1 MKTIKKL
8 LGILSLTL
16 ISMSFSQCAS
26 NNIKLEQKIPITFGE
41 VYTKNWISG
50 VKGGGSGTNIF
61 IEVKDESIV
70 LDSVFYKGKLA
81 KLSVKPLNKTLFIGR
96 FLSNGNRENTNL
108 IEKIKPEELSNKTI
122 PFELNDDECVVSYI
136 TNGKTKYYKL
146 GNVVNRKSNDA
157 LPMSAK
163 PNKN

>member
-8 LGILSLTL
+8 LGVLSLAL

-26 NNIKLEQKIPITFGE
+26 TMELEQEAPTKFGE
-41 VYTKNWISG
+41 VYTKSWVAG

-70 LDSVFYKGKLA
+70 LDSVFYKGELA
-81 KLSVKPLNKTLFIGR
+81 KLTTKPANKTLFIGR
-96 FLSNGNRENTNL
+96 FLSNRNRENSNL
-108 IEKIKPEELSNKTI
+108 IEETKPKEVSKKKL
-122 PFELNDDECVVSYI
+122 PFDLKDDECVVSYI
-136 TNGKTKYYKL
+136 INGKTKYYKL

-157 LPMSAK
+157 LPMSAP